1 MALVRQSGPA
11 LITQLPQ
18 LWERMSG
25 PLLEC
30 SAGPVDSAAPPQG
43 TADAQVSQLLDLSL

>member
-25 PLLEC
+25 PLLER
-30 SAGPVDSAAPPQG
+30 SAGPVGAEPPPQSA
-43 TADAQVSQLLDLSL
+43 ADAQVCQLLDLSL